1 MNVYI
6 KQEQIHRLGS
16 KLAVTKGEGGW
27 EWDKTDKQQRYMYS
41 IGN

>member
-16 KLAVTKGEGGW
+16 KLAVTKGEGDGSG
-27 EWDKTDKQQRYMYS
+27 TKQIS
-41 IGN
+41 NKDICIA